1 MSDGDMFQKLFPG
14 TTVTK
19 EQFDQL
25 AKGIMTINLVQSL
38 LQQIQYYYNKSN
50 SSNFSK
56 KKWIMRRN

>member
-25 AKGIMTINLVQSL
+25 AKGIMTINLV
-38 LQQIQYYYNKSN
+38 
-50 SSNFSK
+50 
-56 KKWIMRRN
+56 